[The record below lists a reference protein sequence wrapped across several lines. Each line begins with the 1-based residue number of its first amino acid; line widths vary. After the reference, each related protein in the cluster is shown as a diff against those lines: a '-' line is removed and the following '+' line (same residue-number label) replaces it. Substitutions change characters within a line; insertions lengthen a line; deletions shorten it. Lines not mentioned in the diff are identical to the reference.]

1 MKIWSKERQAAITPK
16 PKPSSA
22 ATRIVA
28 LNTLKK
34 TAKGDEK
41 VPVEKRVYLHVEAEA
56 STTTSK
62 LPKGEFWYSKEWS
75 VGRLLDAAAKGLQV
89 ENLNN
94 RGGGE
99 EERLRVFHV
108 EGGRLLEFGEKV
120 EDVLVNGNTIVLLRG
135 VGLAAI

>member
-1 MKIWSKERQAAITPK
+1 M
-16 PKPSSA
+16 
-22 ATRIVA
+22 A
-28 LNTLKK
+28 LNNLKK

-75 VGRLLDAAAKGLQV
+75 VGRLLDVAAKGLQV

-120 EDVLVNGNTIVLLRG
+120 EDVLVTGNTIVLLRG
-135 VGLAAI
+135 VGPAAV